1 VADFNRDGDLDFA
14 VANEIFFGVVTASLG
29 DGHGGFTP
37 AGSFSTAAINSVA
50 IVAGDFN
57 GDGSP
62 DLATLSHCADG
73 QCHNGSLSVL
83 LGNGD
88 GSFQPA
94 VTYPIGVTAGT
105 IAAGDLNGD
114 GKLDLVASSESSRF
128 ISVFIGHGDGSFD
141 PGVNYST
148 GPQNLPNGVAL
159 GDLNGD
165 QKLDVIVANSDLFSS
180 TVTVF
185 LGNGDGTLGAKR
197 SVVVDG
203 DATAIVA
210 GDFNGDRKL
219 DVALTIVPSP
229 DFQAGS
235 VTILLGNGRG
245 SLRAGATYTIGAQP
259 SAIVAVDFDGA
270 GTLDL
275 AVANSQSSSVSVLG
289 GNGDGTFKPVG
300 NFAPG
305 AFPAGIAV
313 GNVNPDRLPDL
324 LVVNQAS
331 DNVSLLIGS
340 RLATLKAPQTF
351 ATGQGPSTVASGDFN
366 HDGKADAAVINFYE
380 ETVSTYFGD
389 GKGGLT
395 PAATYPGGDGPHAI
409 AVADINGDGNLD
421 LILGSLYESTI
432 NLLFAAN
439 DGTFANPVAVPA
451 RQRVT
456 AVGAADF
463 NHDGKIDLVAG
474 VGTSGSCFVEF
485 LPGNG
490 DGTFGTGSLFAV
502 QSDPASIVI
511 GDFNKDGNLDL
522 AVANFLSNSL
532 SVLLGNGVGSFQPA
546 VNYPVGTN
554 PIAITAGDL
563 NDDGILDLAVAN
575 LSSISVTELQ
585 GNGDGTFGASHRD
598 RVARRSAGGCTC
610 R

>member
-1 VADFNRDGDLDFA
+1 MCCW
-14 VANEIFFGVVTASLG
+14 ETATAL
-29 DGHGGFTP
+29 
-37 AGSFSTAAINSVA
+37 STAVIYPDR
-50 IVAGDFN
+50 GHRRN
-57 GDGSP
+57 G
-62 DLATLSHCADG
+62 
-73 QCHNGSLSVL
+73 
-83 LGNGD
+83 
-88 GSFQPA
+88 
-94 VTYPIGVTAGT
+94 

-114 GKLDLVASSESSRF
+114 GSY
-128 ISVFIGHGDGSFD
+128 D

-203 DATAIVA
+203 DATAVAA
-210 GDFNGDRKL
+210 GDFNGDGKL
-219 DVALTIVPSP
+219 DVALTTVPSP

-235 VTILLGNGRG
+235 VTILLGNDRG
-245 SLRAGATYTIGAQP
+245 GLRAGATYTVGAQP

-275 AVANSQSSSVSVLG
+275 AVTNSQGSSVSVLG

-380 ETVSTYFGD
+380 NTVSTYFGD

-395 PAATYPGGDGPHAI
+395 QSATYPGGDGPHAI
-409 AVADINGDGNLD
+409 AVADINGETISG
-421 LILGSLYESTI
+421 GSGWLC
-432 NLLFAAN
+432 
-439 DGTFANPVAVPA
+439 
-451 RQRVT
+451 RQRVRPRQQYSL
-456 AVGAADF
+456 G
-463 NHDGKIDLVAG
+463 
-474 VGTSGSCFVEF
+474 EF
-485 LPGNG
+485 LTPLARQSRAPPVTVSRVIRRSTSTPTITSSGNG
-490 DGTFGTGSLFAV
+490 SRSRTSRIRRLSLTI
-502 QSDPASIVI
+502 AS
-511 GDFNKDGNLDL
+511 
-522 AVANFLSNSL
+522 
-532 SVLLGNGVGSFQPA
+532 PR
-546 VNYPVGTN
+546 T
-554 PIAITAGDL
+554 
-563 NDDGILDLAVAN
+563 
-575 LSSISVTELQ
+575 
-585 GNGDGTFGASHRD
+585 RM
-598 RVARRSAGGCTC
+598 
-610 R
+610 